1 LQTQRRFW
9 KGFQQYNVVSFVVSS
24 CIILALF
31 LYFADVAPSAKV
43 EDAYTQRVVQPLCV
57 HPVALER
64 APSRKLSTLAA
75 HLQPT
80 ASKLD
85 VALAGTQRTRR
96 SDADLYLSYT
106 SQRCIAR
113 DTSQSDQNA
122 NIAHKMLIAANA
134 PVVPSAPD
142 GPKAPVQQAKPTIRF
157 VPQKWTIP
165 FELLL
170 PTPDNSL
177 DMAGSSTPLSANML
191 QGSAD
196 NIFPYGQCTWWA
208 NQRYRQLHGSFVP
221 WRNNANASQWVTRA
235 LESSW
240 QVSGIPTVGSIMVLQ
255 PYVDGAYGFGHVGV
269 VEQILTNGRVIASSM
284 NWGNH
289 PDMVTQATYVPGPGV
304 SFLSSF

>member
-1 LQTQRRFW
+1 M
-9 KGFQQYNVVSFVVSS
+9 
-24 CIILALF
+24 
-31 LYFADVAPSAKV
+31 
-43 EDAYTQRVVQPLCV
+43 
-57 HPVALER
+57 
-64 APSRKLSTLAA
+64 
-75 HLQPT
+75 
-80 ASKLD
+80 
-85 VALAGTQRTRR
+85 QRTRR

-113 DTSQSDQNA
+113 DASQSDQNA
-122 NIAHKMLIAANA
+122 DTAHKMLIAVNA
-134 PVVPSAPD
+134 PVVPTAPD
-142 GPKAPVQQAKPTIRF
+142 GPKASAQQAKPTIHF

-170 PTPDNSL
+170 PAPDNSL
-177 DMAGSSTPLSANML
+177 DMAGSSTPLSASML

-196 NIFPYGQCTWWA
+196 NSFPYGQCTWWA
-208 NQRYRQLHGSFVP
+208 NQRYHQLHGRFVP

-240 QVSGIPTVGSIMVLQ
+240 QVSDIPTVGSIMVLQ

-289 PDMVTQATYVPGPGV
+289 PGMVTQVPYTLGPGV
-304 SFLSSF
+304 SFLSST